1 MIRMSD
7 IAARAGLSRTTVSCV
22 LNNKHEAGISEE
34 TRQRVL
40 QAAKELNYR
49 RNEIAR
55 QMVSGRSRVLG
66 FVLRSTQG
74 DVASRILTGVL
85 ETAEESEYSVKVVL
99 LDFGKD
105 PAPVF
110 ERLAGARLAGVM
122 ALYLDGDSLG
132 ILQNEMAHAGD
143 VPVAVLDSS
152 FPQSRGIRILS
163 DDITGCRA
171 VIDHLADLG
180 HTRIAYVAGRED
192 SGASQFRETGFRTAM
207 AAHEFELAPWQIFY
221 GDWHPD
227 EIARAVTGLWQHPE
241 GVRPTALMCADD
253 KTALA
258 AIRTLRGLGYSVP
271 KDVSVVGFAD
281 LEMAA
286 FCDPPLT
293 TVSQPFREM
302 GRTAV
307 RTLIDLVEGNGAGK
321 DVLLPTQLVV
331 RQSTAPANIAVSPP
345 AP

>member
-1 MIRMSD
+1 MVRMSD
-7 IAARAGLSRTTVSCV
+7 IAVRAGLSRTTVSCV
-22 LNNKHEAGISEE
+22 LNDRHDAGISEE

-66 FVLRSTQG
+66 FVLRSTEG
-74 DVASRILTGVL
+74 DVASRILTGAL
-85 ETAEESEYSVKVVL
+85 KTAEEYGYSVKVVL
-99 LDFGKD
+99 LDFDKD
-105 PAPVF
+105 PVPVF

-122 ALYLDGDSLG
+122 AHYLDEDSLG
-132 ILQNEMAHAGD
+132 ILQNEMACTGD

-163 DDITGCRA
+163 DDMAGCRA
-171 VIDHLADLG
+171 IADHLFELG
-180 HTRIAYVAGRED
+180 HVRIAYIAGRAD
-192 SGASQFRETGFRTAM
+192 SGASALRETGFRTAM
-207 AAHEFELAPWQIFY
+207 AAHGREIAPWQIVY
-221 GDWHPD
+221 GNWLPD
-227 EIARAVTGLWQHPE
+227 RIARAVTELWQRPE
-241 GVRPTALMCADD
+241 DERPTALMCADD

-271 KDVSVVGFAD
+271 QDVSVVGFAD
-281 LEMAA
+281 LEMAT

-293 TVSQPFREM
+293 TVSQPFRDM

-307 RTLIDLVEGNGAGK
+307 QKLIDLMEGNGAGQ
-321 DVLLPTQLVV
+321 DVLLPTRLVV
-331 RQSTAPANIAVSPP
+331 RQSTAAA
-345 AP
+345 ATACRAK